1 MFYTD
6 QHNLWYS
13 SLKTADLIHMHTH
26 NLLCWLQNK
35 QGFILYNPI

>member
-13 SLKTADLIHMHTH
+13 FSKTADLIHTHTQSLVLTAEQAGVYVVQH
-26 NLLCWLQNK
+26 
-35 QGFILYNPI
+35 Y